1 MSHQFVE
8 NVKKQNQ
15 DHQQKMMLSI
25 SELEQSIRT
34 SKENHITKF
43 LDLTAKLRTTL
54 EGNSSLSLQ
63 NTCSQ
68 IIYSRMDVDTKERV
82 FENDQCY

>member
-54 EGNSSLSLQ
+54 EGNSSLLLLY
-63 NTCSQ
+63 SQ
-68 IIYSRMDVDTKERV
+68 IIIYSRMDVDTKERV

>member
-8 NVKKQNQ
+8 NVKKQNE

-34 SKENHITKF
+34 SKENHLTRF

-54 EGNSSLSLQ
+54 EGNLSLMF
-63 NTCSQ
+63 NSQ
-68 IIYSRMDVDTKERV
+68 IIKYSRMDIDTKERV

>member
-1 MSHQFVE
+1 MSHRFVE
-8 NVKKQNQ
+8 NVKKQNE

-54 EGNSSLSLQ
+54 EGNSSLMF
-63 NTCSQ
+63 NSQ
-68 IIYSRMDVDTKERV
+68 IMKYSRMDIDTKERV

>member
-15 DHQQKMMLSI
+15 DHQQKMLLSI

-54 EGNSSLSLQ
+54 EGNSSLILLQ
-63 NTCSQ
+63 I
-68 IIYSRMDVDTKERV
+68 IIYSRMDVDTKERM

>member
-8 NVKKQNQ
+8 NVRKQNEN
-15 DHQQKMMLSI
+15 HQQKMMLSI

-54 EGNSSLSLQ
+54 EGNSSLLLLY
-63 NTCSQ
+63 SQ
-68 IIYSRMDVDTKERV
+68 IIIYSRMDVDTKERV

>member
-8 NVKKQNQ
+8 NVKKQNE

-54 EGNSSLSLQ
+54 EGNLSLMF
-63 NTCSQ
+63 NSQ
-68 IIYSRMDVDTKERV
+68 IIKYSRMDIDTKERV

>member
-1 MSHQFVE
+1 MSHRFVE
-8 NVKKQNQ
+8 NVKKQNE

-54 EGNSSLSLQ
+54 EGNLSLMF
-63 NTCSQ
+63 NSQ
-68 IIYSRMDVDTKERV
+68 IIKYSRMDIDTKERV